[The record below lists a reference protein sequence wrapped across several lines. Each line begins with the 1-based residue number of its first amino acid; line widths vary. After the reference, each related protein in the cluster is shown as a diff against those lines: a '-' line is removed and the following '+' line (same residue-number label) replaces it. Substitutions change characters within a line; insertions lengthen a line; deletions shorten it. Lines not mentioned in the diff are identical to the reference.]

1 MPIPSLANI
10 TRTVQA
16 DIDAGRLPGVV
27 MLLHRNGQTLLS
39 HALGLRDPA
48 APDPMRTDS
57 IFRIYSMT
65 KPIVSVA
72 LMMLVE
78 EGKVQLS
85 DPVARYLPEFTNL
98 SLAVETLDAAGHKV
112 LQRQPLADLSAQV
125 PAVLDL
131 LRHTSGL
138 TYGSFGSSLLKT
150 EYIEA
155 GVESE
160 RLSNT
165 ELSQRLAT
173 LPLAYTPGTIW
184 EYSRATDVLGAL
196 IERVSDQSLGA
207 FLQTRILGPLGMVD
221 TSFSVPPAQQARIA
235 QPFAIDPD
243 SQQAVKLFNPTRV
256 PVFESGGGG
265 LMSTAGDYLRF
276 TRMLLADGTLDGTRI
291 VSAQTVQLM
300 TRDHLGPQVIR
311 ASRALIP
318 SDYTPG
324 PGYGFG
330 LGFAVRVNDSEA
342 TMAGS
347 LGDYSWG
354 GLAGTYFW
362 NDPQENL
369 SAIWMMQAPYQRE
382 HYRNLFRSMVYT
394 AL

>member
-1 MPIPSLANI
+1 MPTPSLANI

-27 MLLHRNGQTLLS
+27 MVLHRNGQTLLNQ
-39 HALGLRDPA
+39 ALGLRDPK

-65 KPIVSVA
+65 KPIVSIA

-78 EGKVQLS
+78 QGKVQLS

-98 SLAVETLDAAGHKV
+98 NLGIEVLDSAGQKV
-112 LQRQPLADLSAQV
+112 LQRQPLADVSAQV
-125 PAVLDL
+125 PTVLDL
-131 LRHTSGL
+131 LRHTSGM
-138 TYGSFGSSLLKT
+138 TYGSFGDSLLKT

-165 ELSQRLAT
+165 ELAQRLAS
-173 LPLAYTPGTIW
+173 LPLAYAPGTIW

-196 IERVSDQSLGA
+196 IEHVSGHSLGT
-207 FLQTRILGPLGMVD
+207 FLQARILGPLGMID
-221 TSFSVPPAQQARIA
+221 TGFSVPAAQQARIA

-243 SQQAVKLFNPTRV
+243 SQQAVKLQDLTRV

-276 TRMLLADGTLDGTRI
+276 TRMLLASGTLDGTRI
-291 VSAQTVQLM
+291 VSAQTVGLM

-311 ASRALIP
+311 ASRALSP

-330 LGFAVRVNDSEA
+330 LGFAVRLDDDQA
-342 TMAGS
+342 TMAGNP
-347 LGDYSWG
+347 GDYHWG
-354 GLAGTYFW
+354 GLAGTHFW
-362 NDPQENL
+362 NDPKENL

-382 HYRNLFRSMVYT
+382 HYRSWFKNMVYT

>member
-1 MPIPSLANI
+1 MPIPSLENI
-10 TRTVQA
+10 TSTVQA

-27 MLLHRNGQTLLS
+27 MVLHRNGQTLLQ
-39 HALGLRDPA
+39 ALGLRDPA
-48 APDPMRTDS
+48 ALEPMRIDS

-98 SLAVETLDAAGHKV
+98 SLGIEVLDSTGQKV
-112 LQRQPLADLSAQV
+112 LQRQPLASVSAQV
-125 PAVLDL
+125 PTVLDL

-150 EYIEA
+150 EYIET

-165 ELSQRLAT
+165 ELTQRLAS
-173 LPLAYTPGTIW
+173 LPLAYAPGTIW

-196 IERVSDQSLGA
+196 IEHVSGHSLGA
-207 FLQTRILGPLGMVD
+207 FLQARILGPLGMAD
-221 TSFSVPPAQQARIA
+221 TGFCVPAALQTRIA
-235 QPFAIDPD
+235 QPFAVDPD
-243 SQQAVKLFNPTRV
+243 NQQAVKLLNPIRV

-276 TRMLLADGTLDGTRI
+276 TRMLLAGGTLEGTRI
-291 VSAQTVQLM
+291 VSAHTVRLM
-300 TRDHLGPQVIR
+300 TRDHLGPQIIR
-311 ASRALIP
+311 ASRALSP

-330 LGFAVRVNDSEA
+330 LGFAVRLDDGQA
-342 TMAGS
+342 IIAGNP
-347 LGDYSWG
+347 GDYHWG

-382 HYRNLFRSMVYT
+382 HYRNLFRSMVY
-394 AL
+394 AAF